1 MSDLFAPPPPAPP
14 LRIVLDTNAVLD
26 WLVFDD
32 PLARAW
38 SQATVAGV
46 VEWVVTDSIYAEW
59 RRVLE
64 YDAVRRHR
72 PAPSALE
79 AWHRH
84 ARPCREPV
92 RCALRC
98 ADPDDQV
105 FIDLAVAEGARW
117 LLTKDR
123 ALLALARPAARL
135 GVQVGPPAALGVDA
149 GLQPPASAAS

>member
-1 MSDLFAPPPPAPP
+1 MSDLCALPPPVSP
-14 LRIVLDTNAVLD
+14 LRIVLDTNVVLD

-32 PLARAW
+32 PLARGW
-38 SQATVAGV
+38 SQAIVTGI

-59 RRVLE
+59 QRVLE
-64 YDAVRRHR
+64 YDAVRRR
-72 PAPSALE
+72 SPGPSALE

-84 ARPCREPV
+84 ARRCHEPP
-92 RCALRC
+92 RCVLRC

-135 GVQVGPPAALGVDA
+135 AVQVGPPAAWSMGA
-149 GLQPPASAAS
+149 GLQPAWAAS